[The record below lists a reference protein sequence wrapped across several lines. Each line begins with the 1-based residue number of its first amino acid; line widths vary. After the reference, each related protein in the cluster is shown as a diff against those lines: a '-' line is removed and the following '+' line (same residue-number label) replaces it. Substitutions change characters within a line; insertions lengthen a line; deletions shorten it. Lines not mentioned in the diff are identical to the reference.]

1 LEGFTYAPAGYVVE
15 QWNADTKTWS
25 VVETSDS
32 ATTWTAPAQPFA
44 NRRLTWKWRTIKG
57 IRSVVDY
64 GLDDYVQ
71 DGLVAWLDGICNAGA
86 NLPHDS
92 AATTWVDLSVRKSGV
107 QLTTNDNSH
116 WTDDGYYFCLGSGGE
131 RSYAYLRQTLSLG
144 ETGTIEFSS
153 DVDLKKKNPTGVS
166 NYVGRF
172 VSYVTGNSSGAY
184 SDSCVRNQGDTQ
196 LEWNADNWSGT
207 TWQNRVKTTPTWDGK
222 HAAFVMSEDA
232 YTSFKAG
239 VRDQSKTRASV
250 SVMSNVYWMVG
261 NKYGDSTAA
270 NQLTGTMKAL
280 RLYNRPLSD
289 AEIAQNYEVDV
300 ARFDGQLT
308 VTNVVVVASGGVQA
322 ETGAYKVEGEWT
334 FTATTATNVRGETLP
349 VTRYVIQT
357 LENGEWT
364 NKQTCPGNTYTYVE
378 GTSPAT
384 VCLTWKCRPDGFVLV
399 LR

>member
-1 LEGFTYAPAGYVVE
+1 
-15 QWNADTKTWS
+15 
-25 VVETSDS
+25 
-32 ATTWTAPAQPFA
+32 
-44 NRRLTWKWRTIKG
+44 
-57 IRSVVDY
+57 
-64 GLDDYVQ
+64 
-71 DGLVAWLDGICNAGA
+71 
-86 NLPHDS
+86 
-92 AATTWVDLSVRKSGV
+92 
-107 QLTTNDNSH
+107 
-116 WTDDGYYFCLGSGGE
+116 
-131 RSYAYLRQTLSLG
+131 
-144 ETGTIEFSS
+144 
-153 DVDLKKKNPTGVS
+153 
-166 NYVGRF
+166 
-172 VSYVTGNSSGAY
+172 
-184 SDSCVRNQGDTQ
+184 
-196 LEWNADNWSGT
+196 
-207 TWQNRVKTTPTWDGK
+207 
-222 HAAFVMSEDA
+222 
-232 YTSFKAG
+232 
-239 VRDQSKTRASV
+239 
-250 SVMSNVYWMVG
+250 
-261 NKYGDSTAA
+261 
-270 NQLTGTMKAL
+270 MKAL